1 MVITTQRTGPGIRIP
16 DLATAV
22 ADLCAG
28 AVVAFVAV
36 SYGLSF
42 ALLLFSGPLV
52 DHLSFGIS
60 ATLISTGLGAIVV
73 ALSSSYRFS
82 IAGPYAATMAVMSA
96 MAASVAARV
105 PEQGGGGSV
114 IVHVLFVLVATTML
128 TGLIL
133 FTIGALRL
141 GVWMRYIPYPVV
153 GGFLAAAGWLLIS
166 GAVMI
171 ETGQPLSFRS
181 LPFLAEP
188 EAIKHLA
195 AGTAFAAAIFVAQSR
210 IRHSL
215 VLPGLLVLGFLV
227 CYGVIAGFGPSPAAA
242 RAEGW
247 LLPLVEGLEVRWP
260 WTPEVLP
267 QLDWRLLL
275 LHAGEVTAAVGV
287 TAISILLGVTGLEVS
302 QKTAVDLDREFRA
315 NGIANILVGAFGG
328 VVANLSVNRS
338 LLNIAAGARTRMSG
352 VAAGMMCLA
361 MLFAGTDL
369 IGFIP
374 TPILGGLLLYV
385 GASVLWEWLIKARRR
400 LSRTDYLLVL
410 AILVLI
416 VNNGYL
422 EGIALGVVASCI
434 FFALSCS
441 RARVIKHNLTR
452 QEYGSYVD
460 RSFEQSRVLRDF
472 GNEIQILWLQGYLF
486 FGTANRLIEEVKGRA
501 EMRHDQPVRYVVLD
515 FRLVSGIDSS
525 AIFSFIKLRNFAEM
539 HRVRLILCALP
550 PTMRDAFSAEGLL
563 VADDSVVREFPN
575 LDLAL
580 EWAEERV
587 LEERFAGG
595 EGLPAFEV
603 WLAKVMAGE
612 DVATRFLSYL
622 DPLDLE
628 RGDYLFHQGDP
639 ADALYFVVS
648 GRLNVMLDQP
658 PAKAIRMR
666 SISGYNVVGE
676 MGLYRDTARIASV
689 VAEEPCLVLRLT
701 REAFV
706 RMQEKDSRISGAFH
720 TFIVRTLADRVGFAT
735 SEIAALQR

>member
-1 MVITTQRTGPGIRIP
+1 
-16 DLATAV
+16 
-22 ADLCAG
+22 
-28 AVVAFVAV
+28 
-36 SYGLSF
+36 
-42 ALLLFSGPLV
+42 
-52 DHLSFGIS
+52 
-60 ATLISTGLGAIVV
+60 
-73 ALSSSYRFS
+73 
-82 IAGPYAATMAVMSA
+82 
-96 MAASVAARV
+96 
-105 PEQGGGGSV
+105 
-114 IVHVLFVLVATTML
+114 
-128 TGLIL
+128 
-133 FTIGALRL
+133 
-141 GVWMRYIPYPVV
+141 
-153 GGFLAAAGWLLIS
+153 
-166 GAVMI
+166 
-171 ETGQPLSFRS
+171 
-181 LPFLAEP
+181 
-188 EAIKHLA
+188 
-195 AGTAFAAAIFVAQSR
+195 
-210 IRHSL
+210 
-215 VLPGLLVLGFLV
+215 
-227 CYGVIAGFGPSPAAA
+227 
-242 RAEGW
+242 
-247 LLPLVEGLEVRWP
+247 LPLVEGLEVRWP

-689 VAEEPCLVLRLT
+689 IAEEPCLVLRLT